1 MIVVDDN
8 GENTIIVSP
17 GSNGAL
23 AASSIRPDHF
33 AGAAVLCLCLEVPVD
48 TVLAAARAGHD
59 AGAEVIMNLSP
70 YAEVPGELLSL
81 TDVLLVNR
89 SEAELVLATKGI
101 EQDWESALEGF
112 RALGVERTIVTL
124 GENGSVVLDGRADAE
139 AAITPIEATRVD
151 AVDTTGSG
159 DAFTGAVAHR
169 LAAGASLV
177 EAARFASEASALAAT
192 ADGAQSSYAQFAH
205 LGP

>member
-1 MIVVDDN
+1 M
-8 GENTIIVSP
+8 G
-17 GSNGAL
+17 
-23 AASSIRPDHF
+23 
-33 AGAAVLCLCLEVPVD
+33 
-48 TVLAAARAGHD
+48 
-59 AGAEVIMNLSP
+59 
-70 YAEVPGELLSL
+70 
-81 TDVLLVNR
+81 
-89 SEAELVLATKGI
+89 TKGI
-101 EQDWESALEGF
+101 DQDWKAALEGF

-139 AAITPIEATRVD
+139 AAITSIEATRVE

-169 LAAGASLV
+169 LAGGASLV

-205 LGP
+205 LRS